1 MIGGIAALALS
12 AAAYGVDAK
21 IYKLTAASS
30 HPPIVP
36 WVAVIKN
43 YVVPQSNA
51 RLKEIGS
58 PDSIQWTQAYAGALY
73 NFNNTLEGVQD
84 GLTDIGWV
92 GTLWE
97 PVKMPLHNVTF
108 YAPFTSATVHQLVD
122 IQEEMETTI
131 PAMKKEWD
139 KHNQVYLGA
148 QAADTYHI
156 VSTFPINSMADL
168 KGKKFMAPG
177 AVAGWL
183 RGTGAI
189 GINGGLPVYYNNMKT
204 GVADGAIIITTGML
218 PFKLHEAAPYITLVD
233 LGGPISG
240 ALTMN
245 KDTWNKLPAH
255 MKILFRDLGRDYA
268 RIQSDIVAQKEK
280 LFLEIMAK
288 QGAKISTFPASER
301 KKWADNLP
309 DLAGD
314 WVKANGAAGKQVL
327 SGYMEGVRKRGGK
340 MLRDWDK

>member
-1 MIGGIAALALS
+1 MKLTTRTAVIGGIAALALS
-12 AAAYGVDAK
+12 TATSGVDAK

-148 QAADTYHI
+148 QAVDTYHI

-189 GINGGLPVYYNNMKT
+189 GINGGLPISFSRAFVFGPRVSACRPELSWESATFAMSRSVVRFPSAPPRLSQCY
-204 GVADGAIIITTGML
+204 VRII
-218 PFKLHEAAPYITLVD
+218 
-233 LGGPISG
+233 LGTAWIRTCPEVPG
-240 ALTMN
+240 T
-245 KDTWNKLPAH
+245 
-255 MKILFRDLGRDYA
+255 
-268 RIQSDIVAQKEK
+268 
-280 LFLEIMAK
+280 
-288 QGAKISTFPASER
+288 
-301 KKWADNLP
+301 
-309 DLAGD
+309 
-314 WVKANGAAGKQVL
+314 
-327 SGYMEGVRKRGGK
+327 
-340 MLRDWDK
+340 